1 MATANSDFLRLVA
14 ELCRLRR
21 GPQDLPH
28 SPALL
33 AWLIAAGVALDVLV
47 GAFLSGDG
55 GDALAHSLLATGV
68 VLGLAW
74 AELALRGRASRYVQT
89 ATALCA
95 CGLVISL
102 AQLPIAALIELPPP
116 GETDAAAA
124 AGSFQVL
131 LRWLVLATLVWQVF
145 VNANILRHAV
155 DIGFGFALAHAAS
168 WVIVYWLLE
177 SLLFG
182 AAI

>member
-1 MATANSDFLRLVA
+1 MATAISDFLRLVA

-28 SPALL
+28 SPPLL
-33 AWLIAAGVALDVLV
+33 AGLIVAGVALDVLV
-47 GAFLSGDG
+47 GGLLGDG
-55 GDALAHSLLATGV
+55 GDAFAHSLLAAGV

-74 AELALRGRASRYVQT
+74 AELELRGRASRYVQT

-95 CGLVISL
+95 CGLAISL
-102 AQLPIAALIELPPP
+102 AQVPIAALIEWPAA
-116 GETDAAAA
+116 GEAAAA
-124 AGSFQVL
+124 DAPGSFQML
-131 LRWLVLATLVWQVF
+131 LRWLLLATLLWQVL

-155 DIGFGFALAHAAS
+155 DLGFGFALAHAAS
-168 WVIVYWLLE
+168 WVLAYWLLE

-182 AAI
+182 ATT

>member
-1 MATANSDFLRLVA
+1 MATAMSDFVRLVA

-28 SPALL
+28 SPAAL
-33 AWLIAAGVALDVLV
+33 AWLVCAVLALDVLI
-47 GAFLSGDG
+47 GGLLGDE
-55 GDALAHSLLATGV
+55 GDAFAHSLLSTGV

-74 AELALRGRASRYVQT
+74 LELALRGRGSRYVQT

-95 CGLVISL
+95 CGLAISL
-102 AQLPIAALIELPPP
+102 TQLPIAALLELPASD
-116 GETDAAAA
+116 GAADALAL
-124 AGSFQVL
+124 SPLQVL
-131 LRWLVLATLVWQVF
+131 LRWLVLATLVWQVL

-155 DIGFGFALAHAAS
+155 EIGFGLALAHATS
-168 WVIVYWLLE
+168 WLIAYWALE

-182 AAI
+182 KAA